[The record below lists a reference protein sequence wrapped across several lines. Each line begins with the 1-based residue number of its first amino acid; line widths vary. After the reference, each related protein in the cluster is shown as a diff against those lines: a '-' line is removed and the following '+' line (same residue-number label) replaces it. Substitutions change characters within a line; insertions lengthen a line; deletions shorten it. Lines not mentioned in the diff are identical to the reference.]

1 MASLR
6 IPVLNPRAWLL
17 IGRVLAWVL
26 AIALL
31 IAETR
36 EVFELRQL
44 TQLTQFALIFLLAQY
59 QLSTAIYYKTI
70 DDLLAVKIKQCSS
83 QMFLASVFAAADA
96 ALDQAVKS
104 IKVALE
110 GNVDLLVRPLFL
122 LGWLINLAMIVL
134 ALSAFD
140 RFMRLLA
147 HELEQS
153 HSLLIDHH

>member
-1 MASLR
+1 M
-6 IPVLNPRAWLL
+6 
-17 IGRVLAWVL
+17 
-26 AIALL
+26 
-31 IAETR
+31 
-36 EVFELRQL
+36 
-44 TQLTQFALIFLLAQY
+44 
-59 QLSTAIYYKTI
+59 
-70 DDLLAVKIKQCSS
+70 LAVKIKKCSS

-104 IKVALE
+104 IKVVLE

-147 HELEQS
+147 QELETS
-153 HSLLIDHH
+153 HSLLVDHH

>member
-1 MASLR
+1 M
-6 IPVLNPRAWLL
+6 

-59 QLSTAIYYKTI
+59 QLSTAIYYKTF
-70 DDLLAVKIKQCSS
+70 DDVLAVKIKKCSS
-83 QMFLASVFAAADA
+83 QMVLASVFAAADA

-104 IKVALE
+104 IKVVLE

-147 HELEQS
+147 QELETS
-153 HSLLIDHH
+153 HSLLVDHH

>member
-59 QLSTAIYYKTI
+59 QLSTAIYYKTF
-70 DDLLAVKIKQCSS
+70 DDVLAVKIKN
-83 QMFLASVFAAADA
+83 A
-96 ALDQAVKS
+96 ALRCFWPQFLPRLMQPS
-104 IKVALE
+104 IK
-110 GNVDLLVRPLFL
+110 P
-122 LGWLINLAMIVL
+122 
-134 ALSAFD
+134 
-140 RFMRLLA
+140 
-147 HELEQS
+147 
-153 HSLLIDHH
+153 